1 MDGELSPQ
9 ASAETTTTERFYRG
23 VGLRLVGS
31 RRARHLVY
39 HPAGLPLAYVLLRGT
54 AGPHREDRDKEDD
67 DEEEEEEVADTEIN
81 MYGSGGP
88 WEEDDPDFAKHDKEP
103 EQRRAAGLP
112 LTDNFQ
118 FNYPPNKVERLF
130 PEFFASTVLPP
141 SIVEDF
147 HLKALLG
154 ISEWDGAFRDALR
167 EWNRQAS
174 RSDKTEAVLA
184 LLLSRTI
191 QQLLET
197 REEQDLGKTGLWTV
211 STAAVDEDAEEGR
224 RSSRR
229 RRWSENDDDDDDD
242 DSTDPGEPRDYG
254 PPAGDIVVTHPG
266 YDAVFE
272 TDEHDGSK
280 HLPPPVRMVLEV
292 GIGNDK
298 WWNKFDRGIDRLQRM
313 KNFTEAVV
321 YVVLTLDLNEDD
333 PDKAVVT
340 SSKIAA
346 FLVTPG
352 MTDLNVRGGGKRLDH
367 GYEIALLWHRR
378 QRGLPE
384 VSEGIGRVLRAVSM
398 TPCWMSL
405 SKQYLAC
412 GGYRA
417 VGRNHARYKYKVR
430 SAMLPFVGGR
440 TISVYTHL
448 VESFVLC
455 RLVACRSSARTTSAP
470 APWRAAPN
478 CT

>member
-1 MDGELSPQ
+1 MDEEELSPPQ
-9 ASAETTTTERFYRG
+9 ASAETTTTERFHRG

-31 RRARHLVY
+31 RHARHLVY

-54 AGPHREDRDKEDD
+54 AGPHREDPDKND
-67 DEEEEEEVADTEIN
+67 DEEEEMADTEVNI
-81 MYGSGGP
+81 YGSGGP

-112 LTDNFQ
+112 LTDDRFQ
-118 FNYPPNKVERLF
+118 FNYPPNKVEKLF
-130 PEFFASTVLPP
+130 PEFFAGSVLPP

-167 EWNRQAS
+167 EWNVQAS
-174 RSDKTEAVLA
+174 RSDKTEARLA

-191 QQLLET
+191 QTLLET

-211 STAAVDEDAEEGR
+211 ATTEVDEDAEEGR

-229 RRWSENDDDDDDD
+229 RRWSDNNDEDDDDD

-254 PPAGDIVVTHPG
+254 PPAGDIVATHPG

-272 TDEHDGSK
+272 TDDSADGSK
-280 HLPPPVRMVLEV
+280 HPPPPVRMVIEV

-298 WWNKFDRGIDRLQRM
+298 WWKKFDRGIDRLQRM

-352 MTDLNVRGGGKRLDH
+352 MTDLKVRGGGKRLDH

-378 QRGLPE
+378 QHGLPE

-430 SAMLPFVGGR
+430 SAFACG
-440 TISVYTHL
+440 TDHSHVYAYV
-448 VESFVLC
+448 VESLRFC
-455 RLVACRSSARTTSAP
+455 AGSERRSSARTTSAP
-470 APWRAAPN
+470 APWRAVPN